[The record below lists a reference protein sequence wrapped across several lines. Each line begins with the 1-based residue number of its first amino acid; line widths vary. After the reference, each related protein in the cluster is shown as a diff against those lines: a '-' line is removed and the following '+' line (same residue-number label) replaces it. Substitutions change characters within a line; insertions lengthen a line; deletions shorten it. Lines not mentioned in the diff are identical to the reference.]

1 MNHPPW
7 INAVQVVREPTMS
20 AFAAAARVG
29 VAPRVSTGVS
39 RHTHTARVPNTA
51 AAPLAPR
58 RAGAPPHSVITR
70 AVSSPDTRMSDSE
83 YSEFRAED
91 AIKRAVEGWKKLD
104 DTRGVDLEDLQTQ
117 FREADRTLSDTRRR
131 AAADSDASAEK
142 LRVAEA
148 AAALWEGRA
157 KEVRRDLEFKQKQ
170 LEELQRSSSGSSYGG
185 SGGGGSSSY
194 GSSYGGSTT
203 QSGTEREALAKAEDA
218 HHRLRQGE
226 QRAGE
231 QAKAALRDLEELKRG
246 ARESQQRAEE
256 RIRGAES
263 SAAALERAS
272 LDKDKELIL
281 MREALARD
289 LNASH
294 KDLQTAR
301 AAVSQRDN
309 VISELGRARDDAIAC
324 ANDRENVIVA
334 TRGDLDKAHATLH
347 ERDGAIEILTR
358 ECDEARHL
366 AWDREQHIHVVE
378 KERDGQAH
386 LAWERENV
394 IKERDASLVER
405 ENERDAARHEA
416 WERQETIVAKDAAF
430 AEMESIAKQLAA
442 RAIAGKEHK
451 HK

>member
-7 INAVQVVREPTMS
+7 INAVPFVREPAMS
-20 AFAAAARVG
+20 AFAAAARVAFG
-29 VAPRVSTGVS
+29 PRVSTDVS

-104 DTRGVDLEDLQTQ
+104 DTRGVDVEDFQTQ
-117 FREADRTLSDTRRR
+117 FREADKTLSDTRRR

-142 LRVAEA
+142 LREAEA

-185 SGGGGSSSY
+185 SGAASSY
-194 GSSYGGSTT
+194 GSSTT
-203 QSGTEREALAKAEDA
+203 QSATEREALAKAEDA
-218 HHRLRQGE
+218 YHRLRQGE

-231 QAKAALRDLEELKRG
+231 QAKAALRELEELKRN
-246 ARESQQRAEE
+246 AWESQQRAEE

-263 SAAALERAS
+263 LAIALERAS
-272 LDKDKELIL
+272 LDKDKDLIL

-347 ERDGAIEILTR
+347 ERDGAIEVLTR
-358 ECDEARHL
+358 ERDEARHL
-366 AWDREQHIHVVE
+366 AWEREQRIHVVE
-378 KERDGQAH
+378 KERDDQAH

-416 WERQETIVAKDAAF
+416 WERQETIVAKDVAF
-430 AEMESIAKQLAA
+430 QEMETIAKQLAA
-442 RAIAGKEHK
+442 RAIAGDRKSVV
-451 HK
+451 